1 MIIIL
6 FLIIHLLISLNESE
20 NALAN
25 DVTDITC
32 VTYHVNVKM
41 CQQMNLNQGICVKC
55 TSKSIIPEGPTLGV
69 CFVQVFYWARV
80 DCKQQLDI
88 SP

>member
-1 MIIIL
+1 
-6 FLIIHLLISLNESE
+6 
-20 NALAN
+20 
-25 DVTDITC
+25 
-32 VTYHVNVKM
+32 
-41 CQQMNLNQGICVKC
+41 MNLNQGICVKC

-88 SP
+88 CP